1 LVFVVLFLTAQA
13 HTSTITNTEIIKP
26 TQTKPNQTKLIT
38 PAKMNHYIYKGG
50 EIPEGVITLIYDESY
65 GFELCEYLPDSI
77 QYLVLGTTNL
87 TELPQKLPSNLKE
100 LDCCNNF
107 LRTLPEL
114 PETLQILECY
124 NNRLSNLPKLPNS
137 LVSLECQDNEL
148 DELPELPESLITLI
162 CYNNKLSEL
171 PKLSHILQFLL
182 CNNNNIKYLSAHNVE
197 IIKNIFV
204 NNYGVNILYNP
215 ISQDF
220 SNMEDFMLN
229 L

>member
-1 LVFVVLFLTAQA
+1 
-13 HTSTITNTEIIKP
+13 
-26 TQTKPNQTKLIT
+26 
-38 PAKMNHYIYKGG
+38 MNHYIYKGG

-65 GFELCEYLPDSI
+65 GFELCEYLPESI
-77 QYLVLGTTNL
+77 KYLVLGATNL

-124 NNRLSNLPKLPNS
+124 DNRLSNLPKLPNS

-148 DELPELPESLITLI
+148 DELPEL
-162 CYNNKLSEL
+162 
-171 PKLSHILQFLL
+171 SHTLQFLS
-182 CNNNNIKYLSAHNVE
+182 CNHNNIKYLSAHNVE

-215 ISQDF
+215 ISEDF